1 MKRIIILLALFA
13 PLCLAAQ
20 NKETPEYRHDWR
32 FGFAGYPLIDQLF
45 FGYGHEP
52 SYNPIDTDHIY
63 GDYHGDCTM
72 VGLFSAEYNTNITQ
86 RFTFALSGYLNT
98 VWTPMYNYKGQTSS
112 LKTGLSLHVIPT
124 ARFNYISRPA
134 FSMYSSIGLGLI
146 VGTEKKEL
154 FAFPTFQLTPL
165 GVTFGRKVFGFA
177 EWSGGVSFF
186 GGRAGIG
193 YKF

>member
-1 MKRIIILLALFA
+1 MKRIILILALFA

-20 NKETPEYRHDWR
+20 KKETPEYRHDWR

-52 SYNPIDTDHIY
+52 SYNPIDTDHVY
-63 GDYHGDCTM
+63 GDYHGDCKM
-72 VGLFSAEYNTNITQ
+72 VGLFSAEYSINYTKH
-86 RFTFALSGYLNT
+86 FTFALSGYLNT
-98 VWTPMYNYKGQTSS
+98 VWTPMYDYKDKYSS
-112 LKTGLSLHVIPT
+112 MNLGLSLHLIPT
-124 ARFNYISRPA
+124 ARYVYYSGPA
-134 FSMYSSIGLGLI
+134 FSIYSSIGVGLI
-146 VGTEKKEL
+146 VGAEKKEL

>member
-1 MKRIIILLALFA
+1 MKRTLILLALLL
-13 PLCLAAQ
+13 PLSLSAQ
-20 NKETPEYRHDWR
+20 TKTEPEYKHDWR

-45 FGYGHEP
+45 FGYSHEP
-52 SYNPIDTDHIY
+52 SYNQIDTDHVY

-134 FSMYSSIGLGLI
+134 FSMYSSTLS
-146 VGTEKKEL
+146 KK
-154 FAFPTFQLTPL
+154 AFSSRSSEMWTFLHFRQ
-165 GVTFGRKVFGFA
+165 R
-177 EWSGGVSFF
+177 
-186 GGRAGIG
+186 
-193 YKF
+193 